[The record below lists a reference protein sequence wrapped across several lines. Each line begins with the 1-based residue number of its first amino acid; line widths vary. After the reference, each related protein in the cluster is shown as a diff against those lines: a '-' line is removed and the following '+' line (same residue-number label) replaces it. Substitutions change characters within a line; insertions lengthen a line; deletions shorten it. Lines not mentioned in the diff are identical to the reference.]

1 MKYMI
6 NNIVDYFSKSTSILN
21 ENKYFIGL
29 SMILVNIGSRYII
42 EDLNNDH
49 RNLIRNEYI
58 RKIFIFSVFFM
69 ATRDII
75 VAVFLTLLFVIS
87 VKELFNFE
95 VEDGDDNDGSNNKDE
110 INMVIDRLKEVTKN
124 I

>member
-6 NNIVDYFSKSTSILN
+6 NTIIEYFNKSTVVLN

-42 EDLNNDH
+42 DDLNNEH

-75 VAVFLTLLFVIS
+75 VALFLTILFVIF

-95 VEDGDDNDGSNNKDE
+95 DDKDND
-110 INMVIDRLKEVTKN
+110 
-124 I
+124 